1 MVYRIRFSKDLS
13 YLIVFFE
20 RVDDSE
26 ERELANDRGAEHDE
40 KETDVGD
47 DLEYGLEYLGSR
59 LELHLLE
66 FEVAWSDSGNVP
78 PVFLLQFRLTIRYLD
93 KFKLHWLR
101 KKLN

>member
-1 MVYRIRFSKDLS
+1 MKLGFCKDLS
-13 YLIVFFE
+13 YLIVFFK

-40 KETDVGD
+40 KEAEVGD

-66 FEVAWSDSGNVP
+66 FKVARSDPGNVP
-78 PVFLLQFRLTIRYLD
+78 PVFLLQFRLTIIRY
-93 KFKLHWLR
+93 R
-101 KKLN
+101 